1 MRIQNNQPAFNTW
14 TNYTTNLGYMQ
25 KSMKKL
31 STGMIGN
38 TDDPA
43 GIGIS
48 ERMRS
53 QISATAMA
61 RQNTDNGISLAQTA
75 DSWLQKV
82 SDMVSRLKSLSIEA
96 EGIMSKQDKANVQ
109 TEFSAMQQE
118 ITRITSEYTSAAK
131 FNGLYLFRGGNGV
144 AVSTGDSVQTGN
156 ITIQIGADVDQRVT
170 MSLKDLQVTN
180 TAIVGTM
187 QTYTYNSTHVIT
199 ASAHTIV
206 HWNSIIDVNKM
217 SIGMTPVLTNTG
229 AATDLATNE
238 CLKNIIGKIDMA
250 IDYIAN
256 ARASMGAQQKRIES
270 TREGLMTYED
280 NLRAAESKI
289 RDVDMARESSE
300 FAKYQILV
308 NAGLSVLGQANQLPQ
323 SVLRLLG

>member
-53 QISATAMA
+53 QISATSMA

-82 SDMVSRLKSLSIEA
+82 SDMVSRLKSLSIES

-109 TEFSAMQQE
+109 TEFSAMQSE
-118 ITRITSEYTSAAK
+118 ITRITSFYTSAAK

-144 AVSTGDSVQTGN
+144 AVSTGDAVQTGN
-156 ITIQIGADVDQRVT
+156 ITIQIGADVDQKVT
-170 MSLKDLQVTN
+170 MSLKDLQVSN

-187 QTYTYNSTHVIT
+187 QTYVYNSSHVIT

-217 SIGMTPVLTNTG
+217 SIGLTPP
-229 AATDLATNE
+229 AASMNA
-238 CLKNIIGKIDMA
+238 KANIIGKIDMA

-270 TREGLMTYED
+270 SREGLMTYED